1 MTKNSMKARIAAALG
16 ETRADLVLKNARI
29 FNVFTQSFEQ
39 GDLAISNGYFV
50 GIGQYEGNTEI
61 DATGKTIVPGFI
73 DAHMHI
79 ESSIVTPAEY
89 CKAVLPHGTSC
100 VIADPHE
107 IANVCG
113 TAGIEYILESSRK
126 LPIDFYIMMPSCVPA
141 TSFDE
146 TGYEITSQEID
157 KYLSNDR
164 IKGLAEMMNYP
175 GVVFRDDSVMDKI
188 LVTKKHNKLI
198 DGHAPLLS
206 DQKLNAYITSGIYS
220 EHECTSLEEAMS
232 KLSRGQ
238 WIMVREGTASK
249 NLKELLPLF
258 EAPFYNRCMLATD
271 DKHPGELAKEGH
283 IDYIIKMAIALGAK
297 AEHAYTMASLNA
309 ATYFGLKQVGAICPG
324 YRADFVVLNDFSSVD
339 INSVYKKGNLV
350 ADLSKKNG
358 KSIIAPIEDVCIPE
372 SIMSSVINT
381 VKIGNVDADDFA
393 LNRDLEKVIEI
404 VPETILTKDAGSA
417 ANVDTDNDILKLAVV
432 ERHHNTGHI
441 GVCFVKGYG
450 LKSGAVATS
459 IAHDSHNIIV
469 IGANDADMACAV
481 NKLKEL
487 QGGMIVINEGA
498 VLASLPLPIAGLMSD
513 MNGDATQEQMDEVK
527 EAARSLGVHENIDP
541 FMTMSFLSL
550 PVVPSL
556 RLTTLGVVDVK

>member
-1 MTKNSMKARIAAALG
+1 MTKNSMKTRIAAALG

-175 GVVFRDDSVMDKI
+175 GVVIRDDSVMDKI

-372 SIMSSVINT
+372 SIMSSIINT
-381 VKIGNVDADDFA
+381 VKIGTVDADDFA
-393 LNRDLEKVIEI
+393 LKRDLEKVIEI

-513 MNGDATQEQMDEVK
+513 MNGEATQEQMDAVK

-556 RLTTLGVVDVK
+556 RLTTLGVVAI